1 MPQSWTEVWRLGHGP
16 LLRDRLT
23 VRRIDEMASQL
34 TARRAWPDTESIYR
48 VLAAADR
55 LTSAAMWLVLHMGF
69 AHRVDVTGTPLRAKD
84 FRTAPVGRTEASL
97 GVVPAF
103 VGYLTANVLS
113 GRTRSWAMGQ
123 AHGLAAMAAVDV
135 LIGGVAGGPKGRH
148 DSTQAGLS
156 NLVADFGS
164 CATGTDGPSP
174 AGSGSD
180 PALIELQY
188 AHMPLRGES
197 LVVVL
202 DPDAGDEQPILDDSP
217 RWWRAEDCGLIT
229 PVAILRV
236 RLSGAEGEVDGD
248 GKAARLDQR
257 LRSCGFD
264 PITINGGDPAAFA
277 WAILETEDRLK
288 RFTSNAD
295 RVYPAPMPYVIATA
309 GFGLLDGEH
318 FPEQEVAPPDALY
331 IDGEF
336 RQRFNKAVAGLFVPP
351 AELAA
356 AVGVLDTHALQG
368 RPRESH
374 HPLGV
379 RSQRP
384 RH

>member
-16 LLRDRLT
+16 LVRDGLT
-23 VRRIDEMASQL
+23 VHRVDELASQL

-69 AHRVDVTGTPLRAKD
+69 ARRVDVTGSPLRAKD
-84 FRTAPVGRTEASL
+84 FRAVPVGGAAASL
-97 GVVPAF
+97 GMVPAF

-113 GRTRSWAMGQ
+113 GRTRSWVMGQ

-135 LIGGVAGGPKGRH
+135 LTGAVARGPKGRH

-164 CATGTDGPSP
+164 CATGTDGHP
-174 AGSGSD
+174 AAASDRD

-188 AHMPLRGES
+188 ARLPLRGES
-197 LVVVL
+197 LVAVF
-202 DPDAGDEQPILDDSP
+202 DADAYEEQRTLDDAP

-229 PVAILRV
+229 PVAILGV
-236 RLSGAEGEVDGD
+236 RLSEAEGEVDGD
-248 GKAARLDQR
+248 GKAACLDRR
-257 LRSCGFD
+257 LRFCGFD
-264 PITINGGDPAAFA
+264 PITIDGGDPAAFA
-277 WAILETEDRLK
+277 WAILESEARLK

-309 GFGLLDGEH
+309 GFVDGDL
-318 FPEQEVAPPDALY
+318 FPEQNGPPAAALH

-336 RQRFNKAVAGLFVPP
+336 RQRFNNAAASLFVPA

-356 AVGVLDTHALQG
+356 AVGVLQTHALQG
-368 RPRESH
+368 RPRESRNA
-374 HPLGV
+374 LAL
-379 RSQRP
+379 RSRGP
-384 RH
+384 RQ